1 MSRTL
6 SIWIFV
12 GGICFG
18 VAMTML
24 DDLASMTEQYELGFK
39 KGKKAAL
46 NVRKP
51 SEELEIACAS
61 LWVGEQNRIYWERN
75 QK

>member
-1 MSRTL
+1 MSQML
-6 SIWIFV
+6 SALIFV
-12 GGICFG
+12 AGICFG
-18 VAMTML
+18 VGMTML
-24 DDLASMTEQYELGFK
+24 DDLASMTEQYKLGFE
-39 KGKKAAL
+39 KGQKAAL